1 MLEFIVFNP
10 VMAFTG
16 AVGAAAILAPVLL
29 KPGRF
34 KMVCACI
41 VLAPISPFLA
51 LAWFGA
57 KLIAIAHAVE
67 SRWPGAAWAARIISN
82 ADRPGAEII
91 PFNPNR
97 AKRRK

>member
-1 MLEFIVFNP
+1 MLDAILFNP
-10 VMAFTG
+10 VMTMTG
-16 AVGAAAILAPVLL
+16 ALGAAAILAPVLL

-34 KMVCACI
+34 KLICACI

-51 LAWFGA
+51 LAWLGA

-67 SRWPGAAWAARIISN
+67 SRWPCAGWAARIISG
-82 ADRPGAEII
+82 ADRAGAEII

-97 AKRRK
+97 RRKA